1 MESICLLDRL
11 VCIIY
16 TEYCHNHNTL
26 PINMFILIFFKRKEK
41 LVWNGVYWLG
51 WWLLQLNRSQ
61 TLVFP
66 TSRKN
71 VPKIDPT
78 RGLYYDRK
86 KGKKK
91 RKEMMPLE
99 QPTSLRMEPLIP
111 IKYDARIHSG
121 GKFQRVLITRRSRR
135 VPMDCKLLVVVWLQM
150 PINFF
155 HHISFG

>member
-1 MESICLLDRL
+1 MVFIGSADDYCNS
-11 VCIIY
+11 
-16 TEYCHNHNTL
+16 TEVK
-26 PINMFILIFFKRKEK
+26 PWFFPPVGKMFLKLIQPGDF
-41 LVWNGVYWLG
+41 
-51 WWLLQLNRSQ
+51 
-61 TLVFP
+61 
-66 TSRKN
+66 
-71 VPKIDPT
+71 
-78 RGLYYDRK
+78 YYDRK

-155 HHISFG
+155 HHISFGQKSFRNIIHSKGEKLRGKIKPNQKY

>member
-1 MESICLLDRL
+1 MVLIGSADD
-11 VCIIY
+11 
-16 TEYCHNHNTL
+16 YCNTL
-26 PINMFILIFFKRKEK
+26 EVKPWFFPPVGKMFLKMIQPGDF
-41 LVWNGVYWLG
+41 
-51 WWLLQLNRSQ
+51 
-61 TLVFP
+61 
-66 TSRKN
+66 
-71 VPKIDPT
+71 
-78 RGLYYDRK
+78 YYDRK
-86 KGKKK
+86 KGKKNG
-91 RKEMMPLE
+91 KEMMPLE